1 MLSETKY
8 RRDIQVLRGLA
19 VLAVVLFHANESYFP
34 LGYLGVDVFFVIS
47 GFVVTPL
54 ILRIFTD
61 QSNGG
66 RLSNLRYFYKRR
78 FYRLAPAMAVTFVFS
93 AVTVLLFAP
102 IADHQKFARQGI
114 ATLLLAGNV
123 GADRYSGGYFSPN
136 PNPLIHTWSLS
147 VEEQIYI
154 FLPILLILVL
164 HNRRSP
170 KKFSKAAFGF
180 ISVLSFMSFLFPVF
194 LQPLYSRAGI
204 RIPSQFSFY
213 SPFDR
218 IWQFTIGGLT
228 FLILDQYQNRIKRF
242 SLQAK
247 ILFVIAVVII
257 LFCPI
262 HLSLKASSIL
272 ATLIAVLVIATKALD
287 VLPFFMFQIL
297 TWMGDRSYSIYL
309 IHMPLLCIAKY
320 SPAMRISNI
329 ENRLVQ
335 ITFAII
341 ISIMLGALSYSKIE
355 NTFRHRDKACK
366 TEVKF
371 ISFALI
377 LTLIVPLVAFVSMDI
392 GSRKQYWGIDRS
404 VLQPEYAGFL
414 DPKCL
419 RDSVV
424 GPPCVYRN
432 IGATKTVLLIGD
444 SHAGQ
449 ISQAVIDTAK
459 SLNWN
464 TVVWTH
470 SGCPI
475 QFQRSIVYQVSDVCL
490 EINSKMKTW
499 VLESKP
505 DLIIVSQFV
514 KSDSSQLDLR
524 HGLSTLRAIV
534 PKLLLI
540 ENNPIFPDG
549 SDFMVQRPLIMSA
562 YKPPKEFA
570 RPMMRTEDKM
580 ASDQLAKW
588 ASVNSINTM
597 NFDSLFCDV
606 EVCKRY
612 ANGVWLYRDD
622 DHFSIE
628 GAELI
633 IPQLRIFLK
642 QL

>member
-1 MLSETKY
+1 MKN
-8 RRDIQVLRGLA
+8 IICGL
-19 VLAVVLFHANESYFP
+19 
-34 LGYLGVDVFFVIS
+34 
-47 GFVVTPL
+47 
-54 ILRIFTD
+54 
-61 QSNGG
+61 
-66 RLSNLRYFYKRR
+66 
-78 FYRLAPAMAVTFVFS
+78 
-93 AVTVLLFAP
+93 
-102 IADHQKFARQGI
+102 
-114 ATLLLAGNV
+114 
-123 GADRYSGGYFSPN
+123 
-136 PNPLIHTWSLS
+136 
-147 VEEQIYI
+147 
-154 FLPILLILVL
+154 
-164 HNRRSP
+164 
-170 KKFSKAAFGF
+170 
-180 ISVLSFMSFLFPVF
+180 FLFVCI
-194 LQPLYSRAGI
+194 SAGAQTK
-204 RIPSQFSFY
+204 SY
-213 SPFDR
+213 NNE
-218 IWQFTIGGLT
+218 TISWNHSWIVKST
-228 FLILDQYQNRIKRF
+228 PAQN
-242 SLQAK
+242 
-247 ILFVIAVVII
+247 
-257 LFCPI
+257 
-262 HLSLKASSIL
+262 
-272 ATLIAVLVIATKALD
+272 
-287 VLPFFMFQIL
+287 LP
-297 TWMGDRSYSIYL
+297 
-309 IHMPLLCIAKY
+309 
-320 SPAMRISNI
+320 N
-329 ENRLVQ
+329 
-335 ITFAII
+335 
-341 ISIMLGALSYSKIE
+341 
-355 NTFRHRDKACK
+355 
-366 TEVKF
+366 
-371 ISFALI
+371 
-377 LTLIVPLVAFVSMDI
+377 
-392 GSRKQYWGIDRS
+392 
-404 VLQPEYAGFL
+404 
-414 DPKCL
+414 
-419 RDSVV
+419 
-424 GPPCVYRN
+424 
-432 IGATKTVLLIGD
+432 VLLIGD